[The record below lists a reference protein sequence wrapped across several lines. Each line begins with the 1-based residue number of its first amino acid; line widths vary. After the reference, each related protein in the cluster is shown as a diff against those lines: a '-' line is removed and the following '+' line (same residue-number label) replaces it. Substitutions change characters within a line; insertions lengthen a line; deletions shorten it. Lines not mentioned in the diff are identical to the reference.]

1 MWYKRRSHHIIIF
14 LKWSWWVNKKKIKK
28 ILTTFHFVALN
39 QRPGSDYMVRVTSV
53 TKGHRIRS
61 QPVRLSMS
69 QVMSAGPAPDE
80 VDGVYLS
87 PPSYPPH
94 LMEDGFSPL
103 LPPFI
108 APPPPSSQSR
118 NYRPTGN
125 FTSILAD
132 YRFPPTA
139 NSAGVVYVRGEEVGI
154 VILVLIGKSRDI
166 VNLEFKPLSHAH
178 V

>member
-1 MWYKRRSHHIIIF
+1 
-14 LKWSWWVNKKKIKK
+14 
-28 ILTTFHFVALN
+28 
-39 QRPGSDYMVRVTSV
+39 MVRVTSV

-69 QVMSAGPAPDE
+69 QMLPAGPPPDE
-80 VDGVYLS
+80 VDSVYLLQ
-87 PPSYPPH
+87 PPYPTH
-94 LMEDGFSPL
+94 LSTMEDGLSPL

-108 APPPPSSQSR
+108 APPPPSSQYH
-118 NYRPTGN
+118 NRPTGN

-139 NSAGVVYVRGEEVGI
+139 NSAGVIYVRGEEVGI
-154 VILVLIGKSRDI
+154 VILVLIGKPRDTLFFI
-166 VNLEFKPLSHAH
+166 IFNRYPTH